1 MAAVKNMTTGSPGK
15 LIFFFSL
22 PLMLGN
28 IFQQLYTV
36 VDTMVVGQALG
47 VNALAALGATDWLNW
62 MSLGLIQGFT
72 QGFSILMAQRFGAE
86 DEEGLRKSVGNS
98 LILSAVLAGALLVL
112 MQLILN
118 PMLNLLHVPDL
129 IRPMAVQY
137 LRLMFAG
144 VPVVMAY
151 NIFACILRSLGDSKT
166 PLRAMIIAALTNV
179 GLDLLFVVVLNFGI
193 AGAAAATIIAQAVSA
208 IYCIRKILQI
218 PILHFQRS
226 DFVLEGELVKRLWI
240 LGIPM
245 AFQNLI
251 ISVGGMIVQSVVNG
265 FGVVF
270 MAGFAATNKLYGIL
284 EIAAISYG
292 YAVVTY
298 VGQNLGA
305 GRMDRI
311 KKGYRSSLIIAMFT
325 SAVIAACMLLLGK
338 HIVALFISGT
348 PEQTVQAVAL
358 ASRYLMIM
366 SLGLPIL
373 YYLHITRSC
382 IQGLG
387 NTVLPMVSGLSEF
400 AMRTLAA
407 FLLPALFG
415 HNGMLFA
422 ELMAWIGADVVLF
435 FSYIYSI
442 RRKSEQMEVVQR
454 NAS

>member
-1 MAAVKNMTTGSPGK
+1 MTAVKSMTSGSPGK

-62 MSLGLIQGFT
+62 MSLGLIQGFS

-86 DEEGLRKSVGNS
+86 DEEGLRKSVGNALVLS
-98 LILSAVLAGALLVL
+98 GILAVILLVI
-112 MQLILN
+112 MQSIMN
-118 PMLNLLHVPDL
+118 PMLDLLHVPDT

-151 NIFACILRSLGDSKT
+151 NIFACILRALGDGRT
-166 PLRAMIIAALTNV
+166 PLYAMMIAALTNV
-179 GLDLLFVVVLNFGI
+179 GLDVLFVIVLKFGI
-193 AGAAAATIIAQAVSA
+193 AGAAIATIIAQAVSA
-208 IYCIRKILQI
+208 VYCICKILQI
-218 PILHFQRS
+218 PILHFQKN
-226 DFVLEGELVKRLWI
+226 DFVLEGALVRHLWV

-245 AFQNLI
+245 AFQNLVI
-251 ISVGGMIVQSVVNG
+251 AVGGMIVQSVVNG

-311 KKGYRSSLIIAMFT
+311 RKGYRSSLLIAVLT
-325 SAVIAACMLLLGK
+325 SAVIAACMLIFGK
-338 HIVALFISGT
+338 AIVSLFISGT
-348 PEQTVQAVAL
+348 AEQTTEAVKIACL
-358 ASRYLMIM
+358 YLNIM

-387 NTVLPMVSGLSEF
+387 NTVLPMASGLSEF

-415 HNGMLFA
+415 HNGMLYA

-435 FSYIYSI
+435 FSYLYSI
-442 RRKSEQMEVVQR
+442 RRKSAQMNVVP
-454 NAS
+454 